1 MALYI
6 QTNIASLDAQ
16 RALSTNQSKLNV
28 TFQRLSSGYR
38 INTAADDAAGL
49 AISENMRAQIRSY
62 SAAERNTNS
71 AISMAQTA
79 EGALGQISSILIR
92 LRELAVQSANGE
104 LSSSDRGYLDIE
116 FTQLKNEID
125 RIVNSTTFNNTAL
138 LSGTSTTIDFQVG
151 IANTTSDRISVNFGG
166 VDLSSLGLS
175 ASTVVGSTAANSQA
189 AISAIDAAIA
199 AVSTKRADFGA
210 TMNRLEVAVAN
221 TQSMRSNLTAANS
234 RIRDVDVAEETAM
247 MAKLQVLSQAGAAVL
262 AQANQLPQVA
272 LGLLK

>member
-92 LRELAVQSANGE
+92 LRELAVQSANGD